1 MIWFSNDDCTE
12 FLTKYDGNGLPEGVL
27 DAYNRLRPGA
37 FKADLWRLCILHYYG
52 GIYIDAF
59 ATPFI
64 SIDEMMKGVF
74 SESDD
79 SPKFVAAL
87 DPSFCGSGIHNGFIL
102 ASRGHPFIL
111 ECIHQIIHNVKTKNY
126 GDSVLDTTGPSRLRK
141 AVAKVLGVED
151 LKPHPGMNLRYKKR
165 VTAGE
170 TLTLLPFYLFSLTF
184 NLRQMMYKNDK
195 PILSKKYSAFSFF
208 YEKFKLGTSYHLL
221 WKTGDV
227 FE

>member
-1 MIWFSNDDCTE
+1 MKVLFFIIGILTLVVICRVVFYSKQTIPRLTPGPPSLGMLKTNIPKIIYRTFGTQDVSKQMHYYCHELWVKLNPDYRMIWFSNDDCTE

-141 AVAKVLGVED
+141 AVAKVL
-151 LKPHPGMNLRYKKR
+151 
-165 VTAGE
+165 
-170 TLTLLPFYLFSLTF
+170 
-184 NLRQMMYKNDK
+184 
-195 PILSKKYSAFSFF
+195 
-208 YEKFKLGTSYHLL
+208 
-221 WKTGDV
+221 
-227 FE
+227 